1 MTFQITWTLPSM
13 SRNYGHR
20 QQNMKAILHIRQSIK
35 QDVFDYTQ
43 LMDALKAYR
52 KPRDVVS
59 SLIRKGY
66 IIRVRKGLYF
76 FGPIWQKEPVSHEI
90 LANLIYG
97 PSVISLEY
105 ALAWYGLIPERV
117 DMFTSITTGR
127 SRFFDTPA
135 GQFSYV
141 HISEKRFAFGITLQT
156 GSSLNWM
163 ITEPLKALADKVWTD
178 KRFQP
183 VSYASYA
190 DYLFE
195 DLRID
200 EAVLGKYFSP
210 GNARELKEVYLS
222 RKISLMVEFLLK
234 NFGE

>member
-1 MTFQITWTLPSM
+1 M
-13 SRNYGHR
+13 SSNHGHR
-20 QQNMKAILHIRQSIK
+20 LQKVKAILHIRQSIQ

-43 LMDALKAYR
+43 LMDALKEYS
-52 KPRDVVS
+52 KPRDIVS

-76 FGPIWQKEPVSHEI
+76 FGPVWQKQPVSHEM

-97 PSVISLEY
+97 PSAISLEY

-141 HISEKRFAFGITLQT
+141 HVSEKRFAFGITLQT
-156 GSSLNWM
+156 ASQMNWV

-183 VSYASYA
+183 VSQASYA

-200 EAVLGKYFSP
+200 KSVLEKYFSK
-210 GNARELKEVYLS
+210 GNVKELKKAYSS
-222 RKISLMVEFLLK
+222 RKISWMVEFLLK
-234 NFGE
+234 NLGE